1 MANLRGKLEA
11 DVELRSPADKFFKV
25 WRSESHK
32 MPTVTSKNIQ
42 GIKVHE
48 GDWDQHGAIK
58 IWNYTVDGKSEVFK
72 EKVEFDDDNMS
83 VTLNGIEGHI
93 FDTYKVFK
101 AGCKLV
107 PKQRGSLAKLSI
119 EYEKKKASDPN
130 PDKYMAVLI
139 AMTKDI
145 DAHVLSA

>member
-11 DVELRSPADKFFKV
+11 EVELKAPADKFFKV
-25 WRSESHK
+25 WRSETHK
-32 MPTVTSKNIQ
+32 LSTITSKNIQ
-42 GIKVHE
+42 GVKVHE

-83 VTLNGIEGHI
+83 FTLHGTEGHV
-93 FDTYKVFK
+93 FDAWKVFK
-101 AGCKLV
+101 PACKLV
-107 PKQRGSLAKLSI
+107 PKEQGSVAKLSI
-119 EYEKKKASDPN
+119 EYEKYKASDPK
-130 PDKYMAVLI
+130 PDKYMAFFI
-139 AMTKDI
+139 DMTKDI

>member
-11 DVELRSPADKFFKV
+11 EVDLKSPADKFFKV
-25 WRSESHK
+25 WRSETHK
-32 MPTVTSKNIQ
+32 LPTATSKNIQ
-42 GIKVHE
+42 GVKVHE

-83 VTLNGIEGHI
+83 FTLHGTEGHV
-93 FDTYKVFK
+93 FDAWKVFK
-101 AGCKLV
+101 PACKLV
-107 PKQRGSLAKLSI
+107 PKEQGSVAKLSI
-119 EYEKKKASDPN
+119 EYEKYKASDPN
-130 PDKYMAVLI
+130 PDKYMAFFI
-139 AMTKDI
+139 DMTKDI

>member
-11 DVELRSPADKFFKV
+11 EVELKSPADKFFKV

-72 EKVEFDDDNMS
+72 EKVEFNDENMS

-101 AGCKLV
+101 AACKLV
-107 PKQRGSLAKLSI
+107 PKEQGSLAKLSM
-119 EYEKKKASDPN
+119 EYEKHKASNPN

-139 AMTKDI
+139 DMTKDI